1 MKREKLFKKKNAK
14 VSCLKV
20 YKIIQN
26 IQNGRVDQ
34 DANLAVSENLIMLG
48 F

>member
-1 MKREKLFKKKNAK
+1 MKRENCSKKKTAK
-14 VSCLKV
+14 VSCLQV

-26 IQNGRVDQ
+26 IRNRRLDQ